1 MVKQYNIN
9 FILILVQTF
18 RSISF
23 IFEYLKKEFNNNFL
37 NGNFIDL
44 GSGTGKCVLAFSLIK
59 PFNKCIGIEYL
70 ENLFKLSNEMK
81 KNYDKN
87 IENIFNSYK
96 NLFDNFNK
104 VNNLIFIHGDFLKEN
119 WKDASI
125 ILANSTCFSQELM
138 TKIAIKAN
146 NDCKKGTII
155 ITFTKKLIAL
165 NNQWQHF
172 KSFKRLMT
180 WGIATIF
187 IYRKKV

>member
-1 MVKQYNIN
+1 MTKDLGKNI
-9 FILILVQTF
+9 
-18 RSISF
+18 
-23 IFEYLKKEFNNNFL
+23 L
-37 NGNFIDL
+37 NGNFYDL
-44 GSGTGKCVLAFSLIK
+44 GSGTGKGVLAFALLR
-59 PFNKCIGIEYL
+59 PFTKCIGIEFL
-70 ENLFKLSNEMK
+70 ENLFTLSNEMK
-81 KNYDKN
+81 FYYEKN
-87 IENIFNSYK
+87 IEDIFLANE
-96 NLFDNFNK
+96 NLFEDFYKHNT
-104 VNNLIFIHGDFLKEN
+104 LTFINGDFLKEN
-119 WKDASI
+119 WNDASI